1 MGIMTMNEQQI
12 YLVQSYQ
19 NNWQYYL
26 DSILGRSTSPRW
38 DLCII
43 TASNEDQAKAYRLQ
57 IDQRIKSKLL
67 PSSTKFLVIPDPGGK
82 RVGSGGATL
91 NALLKSYMLFDN
103 EDSFSINRFQDKRI
117 LIIHSGGDSKRIP
130 QYSAFGKLF
139 SRIPR

>member
-1 MGIMTMNEQQI
+1 MNEQQI

-26 DSILGRSTSPRW
+26 DSISGRTTSPSW